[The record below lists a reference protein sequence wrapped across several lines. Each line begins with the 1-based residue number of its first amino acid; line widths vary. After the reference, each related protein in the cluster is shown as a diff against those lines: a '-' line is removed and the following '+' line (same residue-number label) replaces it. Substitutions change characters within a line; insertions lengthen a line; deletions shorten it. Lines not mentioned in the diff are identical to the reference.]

1 MQKAWEEN
9 SILVKKEPDQK
20 STFDSEESDAK
31 KTKSERGEDEE
42 AQQPL

>member
-1 MQKAWEEN
+1 MPYKIHRRLLKGLRN
-9 SILVKKEPDQK
+9 NDKK
-20 STFDSEESDAK
+20 STFDSEESKAK